1 MDGAAIGSVTQ
12 AAAGPAAAAATTG
25 SATLGHEDF
34 LTLLVAQ
41 LQSQDPLNP
50 MDGTEFSAQ
59 LAQFS
64 SLEQLMEINEGISKI
79 GAGAVDGAA
88 TFASLLGREVA
99 LAEPTLAF
107 GNGTTTAAVE
117 LRLASSAPV
126 ELELFD
132 GSGATVARLD
142 AGTLPAGDH
151 RLDPASLGG
160 AGSVPAGVYGVRA
173 FAGSGTQRSPASVR
187 VFETVTGIDLTEG
200 ATRLVVSGRRVDM
213 ADVVE
218 IRVADGAGTTA

>member
-1 MDGAAIGSVTQ
+1 
-12 AAAGPAAAAATTG
+12 
-25 SATLGHEDF
+25 
-34 LTLLVAQ
+34 
-41 LQSQDPLNP
+41 
-50 MDGTEFSAQ
+50 
-59 LAQFS
+59 
-64 SLEQLMEINEGISKI
+64 MEINEGISKI